1 MIAIASCK
9 FKINLLQK
17 EWGHAAASVNYI
29 FQRQQKINTFMLI
42 IDTIHKKL
50 LDIFDKN
57 FIKLLLHIRIVN
69 RGHTIHLNF
78 IL

>member
-1 MIAIASCK
+1 
-9 FKINLLQK
+9 
-17 EWGHAAASVNYI
+17 
-29 FQRQQKINTFMLI
+29 MLI

>member
-1 MIAIASCK
+1 
-9 FKINLLQK
+9 
-17 EWGHAAASVNYI
+17 
-29 FQRQQKINTFMLI
+29 MLI

-69 RGHTIHLNF
+69 RAHAIHLNF